1 MNIKQQG
8 LIVDYIFKKV
18 SPKYPNIIP
27 DDLRSEIYKILKRH
41 KGSIQNTP
49 KLKSIV
55 EEKTL
60 IANVKERHCPTQSQ
74 PFGVAR
80 QIVRRIRNECI

>member
-27 DDLRSEIYKILKRH
+27 DDLRSEIYKILKKH

-49 KLKSIV
+49 KLKV
-55 EEKTL
+55 
-60 IANVKERHCPTQSQ
+60 
-74 PFGVAR
+74 
-80 QIVRRIRNECI
+80 